1 MTRRDKWLKPPRP
14 RVARYWEFKRQLL
27 TCDHRANWDE
37 LSIEFRIP
45 MPRSWSQKKKAEM
58 ALKPH
63 TVKPDLDNLIKAFKD
78 ALLTDDS
85 SVWRYG
91 RMTKVW
97 DYEGSIVLISD
108 KAH

>member
-1 MTRRDKWLKPPRP
+1 
-14 RVARYWEFKRQLL
+14 
-27 TCDHRANWDE
+27 
-37 LSIEFRIP
+37 
-45 MPRSWSQKKKAEM
+45 M